1 MLHQAFNEVYTK
13 FKLHFYQEIFRR
25 FQDREASLTT
35 VETFC
40 MESIM
45 ALGRPT
51 VNEFA
56 TFMCISPPNAAYKVN
71 SLVKKGYIRKIQ
83 SPSDRREFHLEV
95 TQKYIDYYNIS
106 SNYMSEVMDRIMARF
121 SPEDCGKLEEIP
133 HGGQPGVDAG
143 GPPAGTHGGVTPPLL
158 RPYPAPLRRC
168 WFFLDSTSFSDK
180 PGGLSIVFSAGTQY
194 NGEKQRKADGT

>member
-121 SPEDCGKLEEIP
+121 SPEDCGKLEEILTVVSRELMP
-133 HGGQPGVDAG
+133 EVPL
-143 GPPAGTHGGVTPPLL
+143 PPLL

>member
-1 MLHQAFNEVYTK
+1 MLNQAFNEVYTK

-45 ALGRPT
+45 ALGRPS

-56 TFMCISPPNAAYKVN
+56 TFMRISPPNAAYKVN

-83 SPSDRREFHLEV
+83 SPEDRRE
-95 TQKYIDYYNIS
+95 YYNIS
-106 SNYMSEVMDRIMARF
+106 SSYMAEVMDRIVHRF
-121 SPEDCGKLEEIP
+121 PAEDCAKLEEILTVVSRELMP
-133 HGGQPGVDAG
+133 EV
-143 GPPAGTHGGVTPPLL
+143 PLPDRL
-158 RPYPAPLRRC
+158 AE
-168 WFFLDSTSFSDK
+168 
-180 PGGLSIVFSAGTQY
+180 Q
-194 NGEKQRKADGT
+194 EK

>member
-25 FQDREASLTT
+25 FQDRDASLTT
-35 VETFC
+35 VETIC

-51 VNEFA
+51 EIEFA

-71 SLVKKGYIRKIQ
+71 SLMKKGYIRKIQ

-121 SPEDCGKLEEIP
+121 SPEDCGKLEEILTVVSRELMP
-133 HGGQPGVDAG
+133 EVPLPERTEEWPPCFGGAG
-143 GPPAGTHGGVTPPLL
+143 FSEFSIPFPTSRAGCLLCSPPERNIMGKNKE
-158 RPYPAPLRRC
+158 RRTAHEHP
-168 WFFLDSTSFSDK
+168 DRT
-180 PGGLSIVFSAGTQY
+180 V
-194 NGEKQRKADGT
+194 

>member
-95 TQKYIDYYNIS
+95 TQAGTSHAFVGEIPATGELFDYYNIS

-121 SPEDCGKLEEIP
+121 SPEDCGKLEEILTVVSRELMP
-133 HGGQPGVDAG
+133 EV
-143 GPPAGTHGGVTPPLL
+143 PLPD
-158 RPYPAPLRRC
+158 R
-168 WFFLDSTSFSDK
+168 T
-180 PGGLSIVFSAGTQY
+180 
-194 NGEKQRKADGT
+194 EE

>member
-71 SLVKKGYIRKIQ
+71 SLIQKGYVRKVQ
-83 SPSDRREFHLEV
+83 SPDDKREYHLEV

-106 SNYMSEVMDRIMARF
+106 YRYLNTVMGRIQERF
-121 SPEDCGKLEEIP
+121 SPEEAANLEEMLTIVSAELMPEIP
-133 HGGQPGVDAG
+133 L
-143 GPPAGTHGGVTPPLL
+143 PPA
-158 RPYPAPLRRC
+158 A
-168 WFFLDSTSFSDK
+168 
-180 PGGLSIVFSAGTQY
+180 A
-194 NGEKQRKADGT
+194 E